1 MTKTL
6 IAITTYQKTDA
17 LDCLLKSL
25 EKHGYMEGNKVIVC
39 DDNAGQ
45 DYYITKQDNPNHPH
59 WAELERIHHAAP
71 YPNDEEKEQM
81 ADLEL
86 GRQKVYSPAKH
97 IANMAL
103 FNPKFK
109 DVEVIS
115 GKARGG
121 VAINKNRGIK
131 YFLEHPEFD
140 ELLMLDDDIV
150 MTGPG
155 LLEACRAT
163 GEPHMTGMLGE
174 GSSQAASFGAV
185 KAPFFETFPVKGE
198 TPTHVFAEGSMGMM
212 LWANRSCVEKVGY
225 MDQLS
230 KDGFYGMEHSTW
242 SNRINALYG
251 KYIDWF
257 PILKG
262 CDRFFVSQE
271 IPNNY
276 TADYSQNQRG
286 WAKRKPEIFKGI
298 NLHIK
303 NPGC

>member
-6 IAITTYQKTDA
+6 IAITTYMKSDG
-17 LDCLLKSL
+17 LVKLLTSL
-25 EKHGYMEGNKVIVC
+25 VKHNYHLSNKILVC
-39 DDNAGQ
+39 DDNAGK
-45 DYYITKQDNPNHPH
+45 DYLITKKDNPDHPH
-59 WAELERIHHAAP
+59 WRVEISGEVLGIDYTIVDPAEMPSAEKAVKTWLGVIRAP
-71 YPNDEEKEQM
+71 VD
-81 ADLEL
+81 
-86 GRQKVYSPAKH
+86 
-97 IANMAL
+97 I
-103 FNPKFK
+103 
-109 DVEVIS
+109 EVIS

-163 GEPHMTGMLGE
+163 GEPHMTGMLGQN
-174 GSSQAASFGAV
+174 SAQAASFGAD
-185 KAPFFETFPVKGE
+185 ACPFFDSFPKMGE
-198 TPTHVFAEGSMGMM
+198 TPTHIYAGGSMGCM
-212 LWANRSCVEKVGY
+212 LYFTRECIQRVGY
-225 MDQLS
+225 METLS
-230 KDGFYGMEHSTW
+230 KDGKYGFEHSIF

-286 WAKRKPEIFKGI
+286 WAKRKPEIFKGV
-298 NLHIK
+298 NLTIK

>member
-1 MTKTL
+1 MTNKVC
-6 IAITTYQKTDA
+6 IAITSYQKTDA

-25 EKHGYMEGNKVIVC
+25 EKHGYMEKNKVVVC

-45 DYYITKQDNPNHPH
+45 DYFITKKDNPNHPH
-59 WAELERIHHAAP
+59 WAQQSEIHGDFWP
-71 YPNDEEKEQM
+71 TPEEEEDIK
-81 ADLEL
+81 L
-86 GRQKVYSPAKH
+86 GRQKVHSPAKH
-97 IANMAL
+97 IATMAL

-109 DVEVIS
+109 EVEVIS

-131 YFLEHPEFD
+131 YFLEHPEYS

-163 GEPHMTGMLGE
+163 GEPHMTGMLGQN
-174 GSSQAASFGAV
+174 SAQAASFGAD
-185 KAPFFETFPVKGE
+185 ACPFFDSFPKMGE
-198 TPTHVFAEGSMGMM
+198 TPTHIYAGGSMGCM
-212 LWANRSCVEKVGY
+212 LYFTRECIQRVGY
-225 MDQLS
+225 MENLS
-230 KDGFYGMEHSTW
+230 KDGMYGFEHSIF

-276 TADYSQNQRG
+276 TADYSQNQKG

-298 NLHIK
+298 NLTIK
-303 NPGC
+303 NPGF

>member
-1 MTKTL
+1 MTKAL
-6 IAITTYQKTDA
+6 IAISTFQKADA
-17 LDCLLKSL
+17 FYNLVESL
-25 EKHGYMEGNKVIVC
+25 VKYNYHTGNKILVT
-39 DDNAGQ
+39 DDNAGK
-45 DYYITKQDNPNHPH
+45 DYITTRKDNPNHPR
-59 WAELERIHHAAP
+59 W
-71 YPNDEEKEQM
+71 
-81 ADLEL
+81 
-86 GRQKVYSPAKH
+86 
-97 IANMAL
+97 
-103 FNPKFK
+103 
-109 DVEVIS
+109 VEVSESETEINFA
-115 GKARGG
+115 GAPKVVENLKRDFPDLDIECVFGEKRGG

-131 YFLEHPEFD
+131 YFLEHPEYS

-163 GEPHMTGMLGE
+163 GEPHMTGMLGQN
-174 GSSQAASFGAV
+174 SAQAASFGAD
-185 KAPFFETFPVKGE
+185 ACPFFDSFPKMGE
-198 TPTHVFAEGSMGMM
+198 TPTHIYAGGSMGCM
-212 LWANRSCVEKVGY
+212 LYFTRECIQRVGY
-225 MDQLS
+225 METLS
-230 KDGFYGMEHSTW
+230 KDGKYGFEHSIF

-298 NLHIK
+298 NLTIK

>member
-1 MTKTL
+1 MSVRTL

-25 EKHGYMEGNKVIVC
+25 EKYGYMEGNKVLIC

-45 DYYITKQDNPNHPH
+45 DYYITQKDNPNHPH
-59 WAELERIHHAAP
+59 WVELENTHHAAP

-86 GRQKVYSPAKH
+86 GRQKVQSPAKH

-109 DVEVIS
+109 EVEVIS

-163 GEPHMTGMLGE
+163 GEPHMTGLLGGTE
-174 GSSQAASFGAV
+174 GAIFGAD
-185 KAPFFETFPVKGE
+185 ACPFFQSFPPKGE
-198 TPTHVFAEGSMGMM
+198 TPTHWFCTGSMGMM
-212 LWANRSCVEKVGY
+212 LWYTRACVEKVGY
-225 MDQLS
+225 FNAMPD
-230 KDGFYGMEHSTW
+230 KYGAEHSLY
-242 SNRINALYG
+242 SCRINALYG

-262 CDRFFVSQE
+262 CEGYFVSQS

-276 TADYSQNQRG
+276 TADYEKNM
-286 WAKRKPEIFKGI
+286 KYYNKIKPEIFKGI
-298 NLHIK
+298 NLTIK
-303 NPGC
+303 KSGC